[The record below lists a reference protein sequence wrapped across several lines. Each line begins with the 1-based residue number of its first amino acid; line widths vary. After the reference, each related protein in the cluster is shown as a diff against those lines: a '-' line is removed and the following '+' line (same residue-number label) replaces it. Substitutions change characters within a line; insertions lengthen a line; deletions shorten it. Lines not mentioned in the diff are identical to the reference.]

1 MTTLDVTLS
10 AGFQQE
16 VTANPSLYVYAIAYD
31 TFDPAGVI
39 TTLAAG
45 GMVASANGV
54 SAIDLLN
61 PGIAADTSFKGGKVY
76 FVVESSGTAP
86 DIASQISQ
94 QSDLNLGNAQANHFV
109 YDSMEMTLS
118 NQGPDAANLTSVNG
132 FALPMQLSVP
142 YSNGSTATVGYNV
155 SGQSL
160 IQALVAN
167 EGPGAATGDVGQF
180 LPGTIG
186 SVFQMAIAPAAVIS
200 AATPNPAN
208 VTFQATNWASYVLA
222 VGTMAQTA
230 DILLSGFF
238 DGTSDQNNIYHNGGY
253 FAYQVKFAPTATLVV
268 GGTVDTGVF
277 MLVPVDA
284 SEIKGVIAVSAT
296 QLEESIYSTLGTA
309 EIFNST
315 AEVLGGAAP
324 AYTIG
329 TGAND
334 QWGTVL
340 RSLLMGFTAGYY
352 GETARSVNPQVTA
365 TIDLN
370 NSINWDPTYAFGS
383 GTLNQNGTVTNLV
396 TSDVTVPAGQVSH
409 DPYAQVFY
417 QHSNSYGSGYT
428 DALMSEYSVGGPLV
442 SVYDT
447 ATTSDV
453 ATVDLTLYAPNE
465 QPSGYTTPQIANY
478 IAPGANGYG
487 VPDATPATIDVG
499 MNFAASVG
507 NSAGV
512 MLNASDVVTLD
523 IMTADTGGVAQW
535 GSVTL
540 DGAANGGL
548 WQQWTISGNSAT
560 GYTATPGATSGTA
573 GYLQIDDFPVVG
585 TGTATSWYRI
595 GIGTKTFDL
604 YTVTQNGNFDNTTY
618 SSGGVNQRGSLAID
632 GLASVTPQQSTAPTV
647 PTFTIN
653 FASGAGVAVD
663 PSQVVVNPA
672 APATQPDAPV
682 AGLIVNGTFEALAGQ
697 TQQVSNTIATTIAA
711 PTLAVAFG
719 WTGLNGDSSTP
730 SWISGYTNKVDAF
743 DTVEVTITPVGD
755 VTHPLYATA
764 TANLDGEWQT
774 GMVAL
779 GAGTT
784 YDVTMAAYQASVSGP
799 VTQQSHAL
807 VLDVACFAAGTRIL
821 TARGEVAVE
830 ALAVGDLVWSRG
842 GGLTPVRWLGR
853 RHIDCRLHARPRDVA
868 PVRVLAGA
876 LAPGVP
882 HRDLLLSP
890 DHAVFVEGVLIPVRY
905 LVNGRTV
912 RREAVDAVTYHHV
925 ELAAHDVIL
934 AEGLACE
941 SYLDTGNRA
950 IFENA
955 KSQQAG
961 AAFALAVWETGAC
974 APLVLKGKE
983 LVAARRRLLARA
995 EELGHALTR
1004 EPALRVVA
1012 DGRVLHPRQAGRMAR
1027 FRLPEATR
1035 DVRLVSRS
1043 AVPAQ
1048 TASAAED
1055 YRRLGVAVGGIRF
1068 DGETIGLRD
1077 ARLGRGWHGVE
1088 QGAAGETWRWTD
1100 GEASLA
1106 LVGGGVLD
1114 VEVALTE
1121 AYWRDE
1127 APAPG

>member
-16 VTANPSLYVYAIAYD
+16 VTTNPSLYVYAIAYD
-31 TFDPAGVI
+31 SNDATGVI

-45 GMVASANGV
+45 GAVESANGV
-54 SAIDLLN
+54 LAVGLLN
-61 PGIAADTSFKGGKVY
+61 PTIPGDTSFNGGKVY
-76 FVVESSGTAP
+76 FVVESSGTVP
-86 DIASQISQ
+86 DIATQISQ

-132 FALPMQLSVP
+132 FALPMELSVP
-142 YSNGSTATVGYNV
+142 YSNGSTATAGYNV

-160 IQALVAN
+160 IQALQTN
-167 EGPGAATGDVGQF
+167 EGGGTSDIAQF

-186 SVFQMAIAPAAVIS
+186 SLFQMAIAPAAVIS
-200 AATPNPAN
+200 AATPNPSN
-208 VTFQATNWASYVLA
+208 VTFQATNWASYALA

-548 WQQWTISGNSAT
+548 WQQWVISGNSTT

-955 KSQQAG
+955 RGMKAD
-961 AAFALAVWETGAC
+961 AAFALAVWEAGAC

-983 LVAARRRLLARA
+983 LVAARRLLLARA
-995 EELGHALTR
+995 EELGLALTR

-1012 DGRVLHPRQAGRMAR
+1012 GGRVLHPRRSGRMAR
-1027 FRLPEATR
+1027 FRLPEAAR

-1048 TASAAED
+1048 TSAAAED
-1055 YRRLGVAVGGIRF
+1055 HRRLGVAVGGIRF
-1068 DGETIGLRD
+1068 DGETIGLLD

-1088 QGAAGETWRWTD
+1088 QGAAGEAWRWTD

-1106 LVGGGVLD
+1106 LAGGGVLD

-1121 AYWRDE
+1121 SYWRDE
-1127 APAPG
+1127 APPSG